1 VISRTRVCRLVTL
14 GVLVC
19 AAVGACL
26 ERSPEDPLGNEAPDL
41 LGRQVWT
48 LLLEEDSAHVWL
60 VQSDT
65 AFALHEEASSIP
77 VGAALWSVLDSAPD
91 SRGLQWSAAM
101 DGRRLHWSLSSDGVI
116 VGGGS
121 GAALSYVG
129 ERGTLRFAGNGTLD
143 WGGRTHV
150 VRFDA
155 LGGLPI
161 PETPA
166 ERPAPAPQVRRG
178 RGIVS
183 LRIDDCHAA
192 DSASLSTL
200 RAFGLVAEFAVPTR
214 LIGRPGFCSRAL
226 LQAIADAGDAVESHS
241 RFHERSPASFAD
253 FFIETVGSWRDLR
266 ALGYDP
272 HNFIEPGTW
281 DHGAPYFNTPSKLQS
296 PYGALLRRLYVSVE
310 GYASNPSVAIP
321 ALGREGPTSMV
332 LPGYSSAEVEALARD
347 AAGRGRWIQFMWHS
361 GDQPAD
367 SILAG
372 LRTIAALRDSGLID
386 VMPFRAA
393 LTASAPLN

>member
-1 VISRTRVCRLVTL
+1 MAL
-14 GVLVC
+14 
-19 AAVGACL
+19 AAVCCATAAACL
-26 ERSPEDPLGNEAPDL
+26 ERSPEDPLGNAAPDL
-41 LGRQVWT
+41 LGRQMWT
-48 LLLEEDSAHVWL
+48 VLLVEDSAHVWL

-65 AFALHEEASSIP
+65 ALALHEEISPIP

-91 SRGLQWSAAM
+91 SRALQWSAAL
-101 DGRRLHWSLSSDGVI
+101 DGRRLHWVLTSAGAT
-116 VGGGS
+116 VGEGG

-129 ERGTLRFAGNGTLD
+129 ERGTLRFAGYGTLD
-143 WGGRTHV
+143 WGGHSHR

-155 LGGLPI
+155 LGGLAV
-161 PETPA
+161 PE
-166 ERPAPAPQVRRG
+166 APVVSAPVRSPPVRRG

-183 LRIDDCHAA
+183 LRIDDCHAT

-200 RAFGLVAEFAVPTR
+200 RQLGLVAEFAVPTR

-226 LQAIADAGDAVESHS
+226 LQAVADAGNAIESHS

-253 FFIETVGSWRDLR
+253 FYIETVGSWRDLR

-281 DHGAPYFNTPSKLQS
+281 DHGAPYFDAPAKLQS

-310 GYASNPSVAIP
+310 AYASDPSVPIP
-321 ALGREGPTSMV
+321 AVGREGPTSML
-332 LPGYSSAEVEALARD
+332 LPGYSSSEVGALARD
-347 AAGRGRWIQFMWHS
+347 AAARGRWIQFMWHS

-367 SILAG
+367 TILAG

-386 VMPFRAA
+386 VMSFRAA